1 MNFVKGQTFYLIA
14 VVMETVKYFLGYET
28 ADVCQCFEAPFAST
42 ALKTG
47 AESSSETSKYF
58 YHM

>member
-1 MNFVKGQTFYLIA
+1 
-14 VVMETVKYFLGYET
+14 METVKYFLGYET
-28 ADVCQCFEAPFAST
+28 ADVCQCFEVPFAST

-47 AESSSETSKYF
+47 AENSSETSKYF